1 MGEVVI
7 KTKDDK
13 GAEIEQKLDDAAV
26 QEIFEEHG
34 GLKGEL
40 ATAQGGAAKLKV
52 VQDFMTK
59 YNLDPEGFVEN
70 ADGAFTLVN
79 KLIEDGVID
88 TSGKLLVG
96 KGTGKG
102 PGDKGGPG
110 PGDFSLDELLK
121 GKAGKDSG
129 DTKGLI
135 GEEKLAALVAKAIG
149 PTMTAMNKSLEEVTL
164 VQTNML
170 RGQWEAKIQGQFPNL
185 TTDDVR
191 KVFSEAAVRPKEGLL
206 EIAKELSERKST
218 ERGTLEKELAVK
230 WGVNLEEF
238 AAANAMKEKGPEG
251 GAAVMFQGKKFT
263 LSKRR
268 AAGNKDF
275 VDPGK
280 ASLEYLK
287 KQGILR

>member
-13 GAEIEQKLDDAAV
+13 GADIEQKLDDAAV
-26 QEIFEEHG
+26 QKIFEEHG

-40 ATAQGGAAKLKV
+40 VTAQGSAAKLKV

-96 KGTGKG
+96 KGKPKG
-102 PGDKGGPG
+102 EGEKGD
-110 PGDFSLDELLK
+110 GDFSLEDLLK
-121 GKAGKDSG
+121 GKAVKDKD

-170 RGQWEAKIQGQFPNL
+170 RGQWEAKLQGAFPNL

-191 KVFSEAAVRPKEGLL
+191 KVFSEAAVRPKDGLL
-206 EIAKELSERKST
+206 EIAKELSDRKST
-218 ERGTLEKELAVK
+218 ERGTLEKELAAK

-238 AAANAMKEKGPEG
+238 KTANDLKEKGSEG

-268 AAGNKDF
+268 AAGSKDF
-275 VDPGK
+275 VDPGA
-280 ASLEYLK
+280 ASREYLK